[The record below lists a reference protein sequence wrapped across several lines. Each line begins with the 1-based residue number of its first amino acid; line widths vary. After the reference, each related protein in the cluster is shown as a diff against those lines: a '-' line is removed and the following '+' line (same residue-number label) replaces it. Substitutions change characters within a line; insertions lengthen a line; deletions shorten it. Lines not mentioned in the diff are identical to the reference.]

1 MFKSVF
7 FNLSLQKVSLD
18 MILISSMIWLIW
30 KRWSQIGTFKLPWNS
45 LKYEPIFGK
54 TKILWRAE
62 GRQRARLDLKPSSP
76 VSPVKTCG
84 RNCPTRIMSN
94 LFCPDKVQPVQ
105 GEQKD
110 NKTAPHIN
118 INTAAIK
125 LLNYQKSIFF

>member
-1 MFKSVF
+1 M
-7 FNLSLQKVSLD
+7 
-18 MILISSMIWLIW
+18 
-30 KRWSQIGTFKLPWNS
+30 
-45 LKYEPIFGK
+45 
-54 TKILWRAE
+54 
-62 GRQRARLDLKPSSP
+62 RLDSKPSSP
-76 VSPVKTCG
+76 VYPVKTCG

-125 LLNYQKSIFF
+125 LLNYQQSIFFLDILEDTSYAIKSKKFFLIY